1 MTKEVISTQNAPEAV
16 GAYSQA
22 IRANGLVFCSG
33 QVPLDP
39 ASGELVQGS
48 VGEQARRCLDN
59 LAAVLTA
66 AGSSLEN
73 AVKVTIFLT
82 NMDDFVEVND
92 AYATYFSAEPPAR
105 ATVAVAGL
113 PKGAPVEIECIALG

>member
-1 MTKEVISTQNAPEAV
+1 MAKEVISTHNAPAAV

-22 IRANGLVFCSG
+22 VRANGLVFCSG

-39 ASGELVQGS
+39 SSSELVEGS
-48 VGEQARRCLDN
+48 IGDQARRCLDN
-59 LAAVLTA
+59 LAAVLAA
-66 AGSSLEN
+66 AGSSLDN

-82 NMDDFVEVND
+82 DMDDFTEVND
-92 AYATYFSAEPPAR
+92 VYASYFSAEPPAR

-113 PKGAPVEIECIALG
+113 PKGAPVEIECVALG